1 MVCRNGQA
9 RSSRDRQ
16 TGRDSHHRTFRTGR
30 GSSSGRVRR
39 PSPDCYRERANRNNP
54 AGEHNRDRRTRR
66 AFGSRQI
73 FSSSLTRPACSG
85 PDCRTGPSSNSDDR
99 PCQRRRENR
108 GRKGAKA
115 KGKKAKGKKA
125 LTGWR

>member
-16 TGRDSHHRTFRTGR
+16 TDRDSHRLTFLIGR
-30 GSSSGRVRR
+30 GSSGRVRR
-39 PSPDCYRERANRNNP
+39 PSPDCHRERANRDNR
-54 AGEHNRDRRTRR
+54 AGKHNRDRRTRR

-85 PDCRTGPSSNSDDR
+85 PDCRTGPSSNSGDR

-115 KGKKAKGKKA
+115 KGKKAKGKNA